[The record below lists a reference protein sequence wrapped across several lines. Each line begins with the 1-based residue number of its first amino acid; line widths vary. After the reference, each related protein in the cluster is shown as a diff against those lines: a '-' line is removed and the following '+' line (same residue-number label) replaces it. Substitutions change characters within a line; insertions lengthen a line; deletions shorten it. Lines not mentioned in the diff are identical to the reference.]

1 MKKKI
6 AIIAGEASGDLQG
19 ALLARHLYGLEP
31 ELSIF
36 GVGGPRM
43 KKERVRLL
51 YDSSEW
57 GAVGFREGLLRVPG
71 LWMKIVRLK
80 RTLLSER
87 PDILVLIDSPAINMR
102 LAKFARKHGLNRVYY
117 FPPSAWSR
125 DPGRARRIAA
135 IVGNVIATFPI
146 TVSTYAEAGVKA
158 AFFGHPIMD
167 YIGDAGSVEDIRKK
181 MELPEGKRLIGL
193 LPGSR
198 TQEVRALLPPLLG
211 GAEIIL
217 KAIPE
222 AHFVIPVATPALL
235 PMIRSFISGSSLPV
249 TVFDGTSHDVMRVS
263 ELLLTS
269 SGTATLEAACLGIPM
284 VVIYRLPRMDWFLA
298 KIFVHVPC
306 IALPNL
312 ILGRKVLPELLQDQA
327 TPANIAACAL
337 EILTD
342 PRRKEAIKEELN
354 RVRSSLGEAGVV
366 EKVARHILELSA
378 NA

>member
-19 ALLARHLYGLEP
+19 ALLARHLYSLEP
-31 ELSIF
+31 ALEIF

-43 KKERVRLL
+43 KNERVRLL

-102 LAKFARKHGLNRVYY
+102 LAKFARKHRLNRVYY

-135 IVGNVIATFPI
+135 IVGNVIATFPV

-158 AFFGHPIMD
+158 AFFGHPIVD
-167 YIGDAGSVEDIRKK
+167 YIGDVGSTENIRKK

-198 TQEVRALLPPLLG
+198 TQEIQALLLPLLG
-211 GAEIIL
+211 AAEIIL
-217 KAIPE
+217 RAIPE
-222 AHFVIPVATPALL
+222 AHFVIPAATPALL
-235 PMIRSFISGSSLPV
+235 PMIHSFISGSSLPV
-249 TVFDGTSHDVMRVS
+249 TVLDGSSHDVMRVS

-269 SGTATLEAACLGIPM
+269 SGTATLEAACLGTPM

-306 IALPNL
+306 VALPNL
-312 ILGRKVLPELLQDQA
+312 ILGKKVLPELLQDQV

-342 PRRKEAIKEELN
+342 PQRKEAIKEELN

-366 EKVARHILELSA
+366 EKVARYILELSA